1 MRAKILAAGALAT
14 VLTLG
19 ALGGGAALASG
30 GNDDNVTSG
39 SVQAPEREF
48 ENEARE
54 DMNLGQRAGLNAS
67 DAAEAAL
74 ASQPGKVTKVELDDE
89 EGYVVYEVEIIDN
102 NGVEHDLKVDAGNG
116 DILKSETDN
125 DNDDNDANDADDRD
139 DDDRD
144 DGHDDDADD
153 DRDDD

>member
-1 MRAKILAAGALAT
+1 MNGKILAAGALAT

-30 GNDDNVTSG
+30 GNDDSAASG

-54 DMNLGQRAGLNAS
+54 DKNLGQRAGLSAS
-67 DAAEAAL
+67 DAANAAL
-74 ASQPGKVTKVELDDE
+74 NSQPGEVTKVELDDE
-89 EGYVVYEVEIIDN
+89 EGYVVYEVEIIAN

-116 DILKSETDN
+116 DILKADTDN
-125 DNDDNDANDADDRD
+125 DDDRDDRD
-139 DDDRD
+139 DDNDR
-144 DGHDDDADD
+144 DD
-153 DRDDD
+153 DRDDDRYDD

>member
-67 DAAEAAL
+67 DAAKAAL

-116 DILKSETDN
+116 DILKAETDN
-125 DNDDNDANDADDRD
+125 DNDADDRD

-144 DGHDDDADD
+144 DDHDDDADD